1 MKSLKA
7 IITLLFLLL
16 FTFQFVK
23 GQTQNSAYTAVGK
36 GVATTF
42 LTDYQC
48 LGINASALGW
58 GTGYEGKK
66 KTMGSSEFAFGMYSE
81 ALDSKKL
88 NNLYSSVKDNILNK
102 KKSFDLNTQK
112 QAIANYAEAGVSIFF
127 DYNWAGFAYQG
138 KRFGGI
144 AFNIRENY
152 QYYSKFNQ
160 QTTDLIFRG
169 SASSY
174 FDSLTI
180 IAGLDTSRILNRAN
194 ISPDTLKNAVL
205 GTLSIPLNLSQLTN
219 GSEVKM
225 VWNRSYNLGYGRKLF
240 SIDSII
246 SIYGGIG
253 GRLIQS
259 MAMINMVSDANG
271 IRMFS
276 AVAPNNSIDYGAIAQ
291 SNPSNFSD
299 VKGFLPKAMGS
310 GYGVDLSASVLLFSK
325 LKIALAVNNIGQ
337 VTYNRNVYQVRD
349 TLMGSLSISGLSSMD
364 VTQSINQLISTGGLL
379 KLVGQ
384 EKYVLKNASDFR
396 FGASFQPWKFLNFGI
411 DIVAPFN
418 KENPASIQ
426 NPVFSFGGEF
436 RPFKWIS
443 LNAGYYAG
451 GIYQANIPLGITFI
465 KGNGAYEFGI
475 ASRDAYTFFT
485 KNKHGI
491 STALGFA
498 RFRF

>member
-1 MKSLKA
+1 MNSLKA
-7 IITLLFLLL
+7 TIALLIL
-16 FTFQFVK
+16 FFYNFQISY
-23 GQTQNSAYTAVGK
+23 GQTQNSAYSAVGK

-66 KTMGSSEFAFGMYSE
+66 RTIGSSEFAFGMYSE

-88 NNLYSSVKDNILNK
+88 NNLYSSVKDKILHKNN
-102 KKSFDLNTQK
+102 SFDLNTQK
-112 QAIANYAEAGVSIFF
+112 QAIANYAESGVSIFF

-180 IAGLDTSRILNRAN
+180 VAGLDTTRILNRAN
-194 ISPDTLKNAVL
+194 ISPDTLKNAIL
-205 GTLSIPLNLSQLTN
+205 GTLSVPLHLSQLTN

-225 VWNRSYNLGYGRKLF
+225 VWNRSYNLGYGREIF
-240 SIDSII
+240 SIDSLITV
-246 SIYGGIG
+246 YGGVS
-253 GRLIQS
+253 GRFIQS
-259 MAMINMVSDANG
+259 MAMFNMTSDENG
-271 IRMFS
+271 IRMYS
-276 AVAPNNSIDYGAIAQ
+276 AVAPSNSIDYGAIAQ
-291 SNPSNFSD
+291 SNPSNFSN
-299 VKGFLPKAMGS
+299 VKGILPKAMGS
-310 GYGVDLSASVLLFSK
+310 GYGVDFSASVLLFSK
-325 LKIALAVNNIGQ
+325 LKIALAVNNIGH

-349 TLMGSLSISGLSSMD
+349 TLMGSLSVSGLSSMD
-364 VTQSINQLISTGGLL
+364 VSQSINQLISTGGLL

-396 FGASFQPWKFLNFGI
+396 FGASYQPWKFLNFGI

-418 KENPASIQ
+418 KANPASIQ
-426 NPVFSFGGEF
+426 NPVFSFGGEV
-436 RPFKWIS
+436 RPFRWIS
-443 LNAGYYAG
+443 LNMGYYTG
-451 GIYQANIPLGITFI
+451 GIYQRNIPLGITFI
-465 KGNGAYEFGI
+465 RGEGAYEFGI

-491 STALGFA
+491 STAFGFA